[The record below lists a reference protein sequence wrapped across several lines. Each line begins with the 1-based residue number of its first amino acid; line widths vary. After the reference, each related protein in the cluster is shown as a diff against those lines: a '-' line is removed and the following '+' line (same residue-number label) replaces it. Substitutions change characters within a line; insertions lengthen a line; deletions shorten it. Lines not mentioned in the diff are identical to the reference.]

1 MYKIEISKIRESNV
15 TVFLDGDVDTELLE
29 CFEARNE
36 DPLEVLSELVQL
48 STGKYSVEI
57 HQQQPKEY
65 TTYNYKKVEK
75 QKMEQTEKYVVFKNK
90 QTGEY
95 MERDNSDDIL
105 AVKFAAF
112 KEKLMP
118 LYLLIEMFGYEPVVV
133 EKIK

>member
-1 MYKIEISKIRESNV
+1 
-15 TVFLDGDVDTELLE
+15 
-29 CFEARNE
+29 
-36 DPLEVLSELVQL
+36 
-48 STGKYSVEI
+48 
-57 HQQQPKEY
+57 
-65 TTYNYKKVEK
+65 
-75 QKMEQTEKYVVFKNK
+75 
-90 QTGEY
+90 

>member
-1 MYKIEISKIRESNV
+1 
-15 TVFLDGDVDTELLE
+15 
-29 CFEARNE
+29 
-36 DPLEVLSELVQL
+36 
-48 STGKYSVEI
+48 
-57 HQQQPKEY
+57 
-65 TTYNYKKVEK
+65 
-75 QKMEQTEKYVVFKNK
+75 MEPDNRYVVFKNK

-112 KEKLMP
+112 KEKIMP